1 VPINQDHRRFGITLE
16 GTDMGRH
23 SLRIIMVLGA
33 LVTLVGGTGIF
44 AVFSD
49 RATGGENTVTSGTRP
64 KSADLRIE
72 PAVLD
77 AAGGFN
83 CDGDVDGSL
92 FENDDTTT
100 AQFTVTDAQPGNS
113 LGDAYVC
120 LKNVGSAVLALS
132 VSAIDVVDVDTDCTG
147 DEAISGD
154 TTCGLDLGSLEP
166 QAGELSPLLTVEA
179 DRVEC
184 TAAEPP
190 SETPIALD
198 AYSAVSF
205 DGIAP
210 GIVTCFWIRLA
221 YPTPAT
227 DVDAQVAQSDTVSWR
242 FAFDGTAQ

>member
-154 TTCGLDLGSLEP
+154 TTCGLDLASLEP
-166 QAGELSPLLTVEA
+166 GPAS
-179 DRVEC
+179 
-184 TAAEPP
+184 
-190 SETPIALD
+190 
-198 AYSAVSF
+198 SARS
-205 DGIAP
+205 
-210 GIVTCFWIRLA
+210 
-221 YPTPAT
+221 
-227 DVDAQVAQSDTVSWR
+227 
-242 FAFDGTAQ
+242 